1 MYIDISLYKG
11 DSMSNYQLD
20 VFSSILANGIDIH
33 YKPFAI
39 PIIQT
44 LYTKTDSLNIEGI
57 YNLFNNKH
65 KDLVR
70 STIDI
75 LEKYSLI
82 KIINVNKKNKN
93 EKRYI
98 LTDCGGTFLLEFYNT
113 SSKPFN
119 N

>member
-1 MYIDISLYKG
+1 MN
-11 DSMSNYQLD
+11 NYQLD
-20 VFSSILANGIDIH
+20 VFSSTLANGIDIH

-44 LYTKTDSLNIEGI
+44 LYTKADSLNIEGI

-70 STIDI
+70 NTIDI
-75 LEKYSLI
+75 LERLSLI
-82 KIINVNKKNKN
+82 EIINVDNTNKS
-93 EKRYI
+93 EKRYKI
-98 LTDCGGTFLLEFYNT
+98 TDYGETFLLEFYNT
-113 SSKPFN
+113 HQQNFN